1 MQFPTCVLGLGALG
15 LASLIGSPSH
25 AQTANASDKSAG
37 QTIVFLRHG
46 EKPAGGLGQLNCQG
60 LNRALALPKVM
71 ADKFGRPDRIFAP
84 NPSER
89 KEDDGTEYDYIRPL
103 ATIEPTAIAF
113 GVPVDTSIGYDDVR
127 SLVKTLNRSAKQGG
141 VVFIAWEH
149 KKIVKAAKAL
159 MDAGDGNSDDIP
171 KWKGEDFDSLYVIR
185 RSVSDKKVRFEHL
198 QEGLDGLPQTCPMPI
213 SK

>member
-1 MQFPTCVLGLGALG
+1 MQSSIPILSLCALG
-15 LASLIGSPSH
+15 MALIAGNTSNVQAAGSPDQP
-25 AQTANASDKSAG
+25 AE

-71 ADKFGRPDRIFAP
+71 AEKFGKPDKIFAP

-89 KEDDGTEYDYIRPL
+89 KDDDGTDYDYIRPL

-113 GVPVDTSIGYDDVR
+113 GMPVDTSIGYDDVR

-141 VVFIAWEH
+141 VVFVAWEH
-149 KKIVKAAKAL
+149 KKIVKAVKAL

-185 RSVSDKKVRFEHL
+185 RSVSDKKVTFEHL
-198 QEGLDGLPQTCPMPI
+198 QEGLDGLSQTCPSPV
-213 SK
+213 SR